1 MKDTEGKVG
10 LAWVSVRDRLPF
22 DGHECALI
30 CGSPNSSD
38 LRRAIGCRLH
48 GNWEIQDCALA
59 NCDVRAWLRLPSIS
73 SPIDPVVLWSDDFQ
87 KRLLHSVQG
96 SSVEDRSSDNL

>member
-38 LRRAIGCRLH
+38 LRRAIGSRLH

-59 NCDVRAWLRLPSIS
+59 NYDVRAWLRLPSIS

-87 KRLLHSVQG
+87 KRLLHSVQV
-96 SSVEDRSSDNL
+96 SSVADRSSDNL